1 MAQSFLK
8 AKDCL
13 PGQIRDDSVPDID
26 DDRNSLPPPLAKLL
40 KLEVEA
46 YDKLEKAMERAGYS
60 KSDTALIFMEVAV
73 RKDYFR
79 WVQAW
84 IGILSRCRTVT
95 RRWLW

>member
-26 DDRNSLPPPLAKLL
+26 DDRNSLPPPLAKRL

-60 KSDTALIFMEVAV
+60 SRTPPSSLWKYG
-73 RKDYFR
+73 KDYFR
-79 WVQAW
+79 VGTG
-84 IGILSRCRTVT
+84 IGYEPSRCRTVT